1 MSGPALRLAVELDG
15 DGAHP
20 AAWRR
25 AAHSPDQL
33 LTPRRVA
40 RVAAAAENAGF
51 TLLTLD
57 DGALPPGAA
66 PDPVGRI
73 GAVERAAFIAA
84 STSVVG
90 VAPVVPLT
98 YAEPF
103 HVSSQLASLDHISV
117 GCAGWVVGEE
127 TRPEAARAWGRP
139 LVDGAAARARES
151 RDGVDVVR
159 ALWDSWEDDAVIR
172 SVATSR
178 YLDRDRLH
186 YVDFTGDTFTVKG
199 PAIVPRPPQGQ
210 VVVLG
215 RPDQVPAEQLDVAL
229 VTGRDLAAVATA
241 AAGAG
246 TPRAFADVEVALDT
260 AHATAEERVADLE
273 QHAPWTDRGRLRHI
287 GSAAGLA
294 ALLER
299 LRGVVDGVRLH
310 PLVLDEDL
318 PELSRLVLPHLFERR
333 HAVRPL
339 PGASLRTHLGLE
351 RPANRYAVAAARSG
365 EETR

>member
-1 MSGPALRLAVELDG
+1 MSGPALRLALEIDG

-33 LTPRRVA
+33 LSPRRVA

-57 DGALPPGAA
+57 DGALPPGAG
-66 PDPVGRI
+66 PDVVGRI

-90 VAPVVPLT
+90 IAPVVPLT

-117 GCAGWVVGEE
+117 GRAGWVVSEE
-127 TRPEAARAWGRP
+127 TRPEAASVWGRT

-151 RDGVDVVR
+151 RDGVEVVR
-159 ALWDSWEDDAVIR
+159 DLWDSWEDDAVIR

-186 YVDFTGDTFTVKG
+186 YVDFAGATYSVKG

-210 VVVLG
+210 PVVLAPRG
-215 RPDQVPAEQLDVAL
+215 LVPDDEIDVAL
-229 VTGRDLAAVATA
+229 VGGADVDGVRRA
-241 AAGAG
+241 AAA
-246 TPRAFADVEVALDT
+246 TTAPRTFAELEVALDT
-260 AHATAEERVADLE
+260 ATVDGAERVTELGG
-273 QHAPWTDRGRLRHI
+273 HASWPERGRLRYTGGPNGLAI
-287 GSAAGLA
+287 LLRDLEAAGLH
-294 ALLER
+294 
-299 LRGVVDGVRLH
+299 GVRIH
-310 PLVLDEDL
+310 PLVIEEDL
-318 PELSRLVLPHLFERR
+318 AVLSQFVVPALVR
-333 HAVRPL
+333 AGIATRPL
-339 PGASLRTHLGLE
+339 PGTTLRSTLGLP
-351 RPANRYAVAAARSG
+351 RPQNRFAATGGRA
-365 EETR
+365 